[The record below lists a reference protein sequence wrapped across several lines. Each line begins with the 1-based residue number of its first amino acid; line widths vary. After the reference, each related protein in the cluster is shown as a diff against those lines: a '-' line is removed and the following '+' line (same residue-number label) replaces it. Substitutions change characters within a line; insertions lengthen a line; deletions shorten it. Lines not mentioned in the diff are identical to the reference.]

1 MQGPFTEYAV
11 GGHQSRHVKLN
22 EGSDSSTNR
31 PEAWKILLGTC
42 DGIPSGAI
50 GMAGPDYPDPATPL
64 VGEEAYPYTLHE
76 KAVYYRDMTAKRP
89 VNIRNIQ
96 MKTGSTILG
105 NYRNTYDYVQ
115 APGAFANPRHFVDNQ
130 PDLPDRMFV
139 NNATS
144 SMISRTILDIHR
156 TSDGHTENVEDYNT
170 EYLDGTINKSVII
183 SRFNAVGGI
192 EVQTRGYQDIRA
204 GEFSVYNSLNNRY
217 LTVIKPTQGPS
228 GTISTAATSGDT
240 TNIQVF
246 DIHGKDYGLYSH
258 LARHT
263 ARFGRDSL
271 FESAPGT
278 SYTELPGFH
287 KVHRNNFDR
296 RSIEYCFESRDMP
309 GFDSLKQSKSLF
321 FTRSNLAAVVNN
333 VLYLGESSAG
343 ETVRTEHSF
352 DANWAPILRNGK
364 SVTYSISTWLK
375 FPDNNRGPQR
385 GAQESIKLFL
395 ILDGI
400 QLLIAPFKDLVFTQ
414 RSKG

>member
-1 MQGPFTEYAV
+1 MAFPFNIYTGSISDGYQSLVNHNLSGSELIITNLHNDVYGPDMEKPMQGPFTEYAV

-170 EYLDGTINKSVII
+170 EYLDGNINKSVII
-183 SRFNAVGGI
+183 QDSMQSAASRFNLV
-192 EVQTRGYQDIRA
+192 
-204 GEFSVYNSLNNRY
+204 
-217 LTVIKPTQGPS
+217 VIK
-228 GTISTAATSGDT
+228 TSEPA
-240 TNIQVF
+240 
-246 DIHGKDYGLYSH
+246 S
-258 LARHT
+258 
-263 ARFGRDSL
+263 SL
-271 FESAPGT
+271 FIT
-278 SYTELPGFH
+278 
-287 KVHRNNFDR
+287 
-296 RSIEYCFESRDMP
+296 
-309 GFDSLKQSKSLF
+309 
-321 FTRSNLAAVVNN
+321 
-333 VLYLGESSAG
+333 VL
-343 ETVRTEHSF
+343 TI
-352 DANWAPILRNGK
+352 DIL
-364 SVTYSISTWLK
+364 
-375 FPDNNRGPQR
+375 Q
-385 GAQESIKLFL
+385 
-395 ILDGI
+395 
-400 QLLIAPFKDLVFTQ
+400 
-414 RSKG
+414 